1 MRWFIFTFIIM
12 ICFLGSFGQNGK
24 VKEQI
29 NSSFSCVKKSW
40 DAANK
45 SLSEIQKCNIATSV
59 NEIQSIAD
67 KAKSDMEEAVKQA
80 KNAALEADG
89 AVGEA
94 QNIDCSGAEK
104 GAGKAEKQF
113 KKANSKFD
121 DAFTKLKNASDED
134 RTEYLNE
141 YLTSTISVIEQGMDY
156 LKKGINELNGTFNEL
171 INCK

>member
-1 MRWFIFTFIIM
+1 MFKPILTFILAIS
-12 ICFLGSFGQNGK
+12 FLGSFGQTGK
-24 VKEQI
+24 VREQI

-40 DAANK
+40 DSANK
-45 SLSEIQKCNIATSV
+45 ALAEIQKCHIATSI

-67 KAKSDMEEAVKQA
+67 KCKIAMEEAVSQA

-94 QNIDCSGAEK
+94 QNIDCSDAEK

-121 DAFTKLKNASDED
+121 DAFTKLNNTTDED
-134 RTEYLNE
+134 LIEYLIEYLN
-141 YLTSTISVIEQGMDY
+141 STISVIEQGMDY
-156 LKKGINELNGTFNEL
+156 LKKGIDELNGTLNEL
-171 INCK
+171 KNCK